1 MKNDRSSH
9 SFRQIFAWAIYDF
22 ANTIFSMNVVTMY
35 FSLWITVNLARED
48 YWVSVGNST
57 SMLLVALSMPILGAI
72 SDSVGRR
79 IPYLFTL
86 TIASVLGTAFIG
98 LVSYGVPDGMLQLAF
113 AILCFIV
120 ANYAF
125 QGALVFYNALLPE
138 ISTPRTIGRISGLGV
153 SMGYL
158 GAIIGL
164 LMVMPFAQGE
174 ITFLHLDIPF
184 LQKDWQQVQLIEAAS
199 LKNQAT
205 FLDTTIDK
213 NANYKYKLV
222 PQSHNSLSL
231 ASWELSNKDTVIQ
244 QNHSARRAIRVRLP
258 SGRKWQTGS
267 LVLLRKES
275 GWGRRGTFI
284 PTAVLFFLF
293 SLPTFIFIREK
304 ATPRLEGR
312 VSLREAITRVVDGII
327 NTRKYPGVLRFLLA
341 KFFYEEGIQTAI
353 IFMAVYAVKVMGF
366 PNEKIIFFFM
376 VTTTAAAIG
385 SLLFGYIT
393 DRINPKPTL
402 MIVISGWVLSLMVII
417 FTTNTTIFWL
427 VGSVIGILM
436 GSTWTAAR
444 PLLVMLVPPEMLA
457 EFFGL
462 YSLSGKVAAIF
473 GPLVWGGTVLLLKPY
488 GDVIRYKG
496 AVFSLALMM
505 LLGLLLLWKVPSKTF
520 NKRKLFD
527 RQE

>member
-1 MKNDRSSH
+1 MKNEHPSH
-9 SFRQIFAWAIYDF
+9 SFRQIFSWAIYDF

-48 YWVSVGNST
+48 FWVSVGNSA
-57 SMLLVALSMPILGAI
+57 SMLLVALSLPILGAI

-79 IPYLFTL
+79 IPYLFIF
-86 TIASVLGTAFIG
+86 TIGSVLGTALIG
-98 LVSYGVPDGMLQLAF
+98 MVSYWVPNGVWQLAF
-113 AILCFIV
+113 AVLCFIV

-125 QGALVFYNALLPE
+125 QGALVFYNALLPQ

-174 ITFLHLDIPF
+174 ITFLHFDIPF
-184 LQKDWQQVQLIEAAS
+184 LQKDWQQVQIIEAAS
-199 LKNQAT
+199 LQTRVA
-205 FLDTTIDK
+205 FLDTSIDK

-222 PQSHNSLSL
+222 PKMHDFRSATGWKLS
-231 ASWELSNKDTVIQ
+231 SKDTVIE
-244 QNHSARRAIRVRLP
+244 NHHSAKRAIQVRLP
-258 SGRKWQTGS
+258 GGKKWSTGS

-304 ATPRLEGR
+304 VTPRPAGR
-312 VSLREAITRVVDGII
+312 VRLKEAISRVMDGIT

-366 PNEKIIFFFM
+366 PNEKIILFFM

-393 DRINPKPTL
+393 DRLNPKPTL
-402 MIVISGWVLSLMVII
+402 MIVISGWVLSLMAII
-417 FTTNTTIFWL
+417 LTTNTTIFW
-427 VGSVIGILM
+427 VIGSVIGILM

-444 PLLVMLVPPEMLA
+444 PLLVTLVPPEMLA

-505 LLGLLLLWKVPSKTF
+505 LLGLFLLWKVPARTF
-520 NKRKLFD
+520 EKQNSFG
-527 RQE
+527 E

>member
-1 MKNDRSSH
+1 MENDRSSH

-48 YWVSVGNST
+48 FWVSVGNST
-57 SMLLVALSMPILGAI
+57 SMLLVALSLPILGAI

-86 TIASVLGTAFIG
+86 TIVSVLGTALIG
-98 LVSYGVPDGMLQLAF
+98 LVSYCVPNEMWQLIF
-113 AILCFIV
+113 AVLCFIV

-184 LQKDWQQVQLIEAAS
+184 FQKDWQQVQIIEAAS
-199 LKNQAT
+199 LQPQTA

-222 PQSHNSLSL
+222 PETRNSISG
-231 ASWELSNKDTVIQ
+231 AGWELSSKDTVIQ
-244 QNHSARRAIRVRLP
+244 SHNSARRAIRVRL
-258 SGRKWQTGS
+258 SNREKWNAGS

-284 PTAVLFFLF
+284 PTAVLFLLF

-304 ATPRLEGR
+304 ATPRPAGR
-312 VSLREAITRVVDGII
+312 AGLREAIARVVDGIT
-327 NTRKYPGVLRFLLA
+327 NTRKYPGVLRFLAA

-366 PNEKIIFFFM
+366 PNEKIILFFM
-376 VTTTAAAIG
+376 ITTTAAAIG

-393 DRINPKPTL
+393 DRLNPKPTL

-417 FTTNTTIFWL
+417 FTTNITIFWL

-444 PLLVMLVPPEMLA
+444 PLLVTLVPPEMLA

-473 GPLVWGGTVLLLKPY
+473 GPLIWGGTVLLLKPY
-488 GDVIRYKG
+488 GNVIRYKG

-505 LLGLLLLWKVPSKTF
+505 LLGLVLLRKVPAKTF
-520 NKRKLFD
+520 EKQKSFD
-527 RQE
+527 QQT

>member
-1 MKNDRSSH
+1 MAENQSSI

-48 YWVSVGNST
+48 FWVSVGNST
-57 SMLLVALSMPILGAI
+57 SMLLVALSLPILGAI

-79 IPYLFTL
+79 IPYLFTFTL
-86 TIASVLGTAFIG
+86 VSVLGTALIG
-98 LVSYGVPDGMLQLAF
+98 LTSYGVHDEAWQLAF
-113 AILCFIV
+113 AVLCFIL

-125 QGALVFYNALLPE
+125 QGALVFYNALLPQ
-138 ISTPRTIGRISGLGV
+138 ISTPRTIGRVSGFGV

-174 ITFLHLDIPF
+174 ITFLHLEIPF
-184 LQKDWQQVQLIEAAS
+184 MQKDWQQVQIAEGAS
-199 LKNQAT
+199 LQSMPA
-205 FLDTTIDK
+205 FLDTTVDK
-213 NANYKYKLV
+213 NANYKYRLIA
-222 PQSHNSLSL
+222 PRSDSLPL
-231 ASWELSNKDTVIQ
+231 TSWELSSKDTVVQ
-244 QNHSARRAIRVRLP
+244 VGKTTKRAIKINLP
-258 SGRKWQTGS
+258 KEKNLYSGS
-267 LVLLRKES
+267 LSLLRKES

-284 PTAVLFFLF
+284 PTAILFFLF

-304 ATPRLEGR
+304 RIPRPSRRLR
-312 VSLREAITRVVDGII
+312 LREAIARVLDGIV

-366 PNEKIIFFFM
+366 ANEKIIFFFM
-376 VTTTAAAIG
+376 ITTTMAAIG
-385 SLLFGYIT
+385 SLIFGYVT
-393 DRINPKPTL
+393 DRLNPKPTL
-402 MIVISGWVLSLMVII
+402 LIVISGWVLSLMVII
-417 FTTNTTIFWL
+417 FTTNITIFWII
-427 VGSVIGILM
+427 GSLIGILM

-444 PLLVMLVPPEMLA
+444 PLMVTLVPPEMLA

-505 LLGLLLLWKVPSKTF
+505 LLGLVLLWKVPAKTF
-520 NKRKLFD
+520 VNKNN
-527 RQE
+527 